1 MMKGGLKVD
10 AKILIWIMSLLV
22 FAALVL
28 MIVNALIFMNDNKP
42 GAVINDDNLAKD
54 CLLMADAEEMIQCVD
69 ETSFDYY
76 MQDDCD
82 KAMKIYADV
91 PEGMLDKTNLA
102 FLYNEAYSMSLS
114 CGDELSQENWKEKYE
129 NIANQLENYE

>member
-1 MMKGGLKVD
+1 MTKGELKVD
-10 AKILIWIMSLLV
+10 AKVLIWIMSLLV
-22 FAALVL
+22 FVALVL
-28 MIVNALIFMNDNKP
+28 IIVNALIFMNGNKP
-42 GAVINDDNLAKD
+42 GAVNDDNLAKE
-54 CLLMADAEEMIQCVD
+54 CLSIADAEEMIQCVD

-91 PEGMLDKTNLA
+91 PEDMLDKTNLA

-114 CGDELSQENWKEKYE
+114 CGDELSQGNWKEKYE